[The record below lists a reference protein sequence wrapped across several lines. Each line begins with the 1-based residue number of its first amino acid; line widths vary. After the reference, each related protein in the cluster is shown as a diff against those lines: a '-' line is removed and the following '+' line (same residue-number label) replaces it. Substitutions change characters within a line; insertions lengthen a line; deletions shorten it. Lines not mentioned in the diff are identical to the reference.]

1 LFRVAGGGP
10 GVQVAGNLNPAT
22 RHLRLPPATR
32 KWLPQ
37 RFASGQPANWSTGQ
51 LFSRASPRISD
62 HPRFFGDRI
71 DLVLEEFELGLERR
85 DFPGEFGVLDDE
97 LLEEGEDGLVGIF
110 GFHV

>member
-1 LFRVAGGGP
+1 MTSHPLSRGRDDRPGHPRARGP
-10 GVQVAGNLNPAT
+10 HAPTSG
-22 RHLRLPPATR
+22 RL
-32 KWLPQ
+32 
-37 RFASGQPANWSTGQ
+37 ANRSTGQ
-51 LFSRASPRISD
+51 LIWRACARSD